1 MPAQRH
7 LYGLFGDPVAHS
19 LSPLIHAAA
28 FAELSPEAAYLPFEV
43 PAGRLAEAVAA
54 ARLLGVRGLNVTT
67 PHKEAIPS
75 LLDDLDGDASA
86 IGAVNVVARRGE
98 RLVGFNTD
106 TGAVRTAV
114 EERHIAL
121 AGLPALVLGAG
132 GAARAAA
139 HALASLGT
147 EVRIHNRSAAR
158 AEALASSIRAA
169 GGRAYVTGDDDL
181 AALLRDCAAVVQA
194 TSVGFHDAA
203 SSPLADGLPFARGAL
218 ALELVYRPLET
229 RFGRQARASGAAV
242 VDGLELLVRQALLSL
257 EVWLER
263 DLPMDLWLPR
273 LRAKAMEN
281 LS

>member
-28 FAELSPEAAYLPFEV
+28 FAELSPEAAYLPFRI
-43 PAGRLAEAVAA
+43 PSGRLAEAVAA
-54 ARLLGVRGLNVTT
+54 ARLLGIRGLNVTT
-67 PHKEAIPS
+67 PHKETIPS
-75 LLDDLDGDASA
+75 LLDDLDGDVDA

-106 TGAVRTAV
+106 MGAVRTAV
-114 EERHIAL
+114 EERGIAL
-121 AGLPALVLGAG
+121 AGRPVLVLGAG

-139 HALASLGT
+139 HALASLGA

-158 AEALASSIRAA
+158 AEALALSIRTA
-169 GGRAYVTGDDDL
+169 GGRALVTGDDL
-181 AALLRDCAAVVQA
+181 ASRLQECAVVVQA
-194 TSVGFHDAA
+194 TSVGFHDET

-229 RFGRQARASGAAV
+229 RFGRQARSSGV
-242 VDGLELLVRQALLSL
+242 TLVDGLELLARQAVLSL
-257 EVWLER
+257 AVWLER
-263 DLPMDLWLPR
+263 DLPMDQWLPR
-273 LRAKAMEN
+273 LRATAMEN